1 MVSNR
6 NPLAIVQVSANKNMT
21 TGDYIYRIDQP
32 ARAMAEG
39 QGITVINI
47 TNTSPYLRDFCF
59 GADVLVLHLIGEHDF
74 LPIVAERKRRKLPT
88 VFEISDNFMAFPNE
102 SELKSWFSDP
112 ANLSTTFQLIRL
124 SDAIQGVSDILLD
137 RFGFLHDLRMTFENH
152 LMDLGKAP
160 KTSTDETVT
169 IGWAGSGGHT
179 EDLRAIAGVIRTIC
193 ESNSQVRFSFM
204 GSRPLYE
211 AVFGPSEDMY
221 LSYRK
226 PGTLTDYFD
235 FLGGLDIGIAPLL
248 ETPYNICR
256 SDVKFIEYAS
266 RGVVPV
272 LSDVGPYRK
281 NVKHGENAFLFK
293 DQDELKSILTSLIA
307 DPHLFIQ
314 MKHNVYNY
322 AKNNRMEKSHAMERI
337 TFYRGLASNSS
348 SSFPLPV
355 EYLQKI
361 DPGSEYYH
369 VKQTSAEQRVI
380 QGAIAQS
387 EGTLN
392 EAELLWLEAAREF
405 PGYAFPFVCLG
416 KHHMGS
422 DFNKAIEYFM
432 KALSVE
438 PGSLRTRLLLGQAF
452 KASGDIER
460 AYEEFE
466 KILQIVPE
474 FAPALVEIA
483 LLEQETGRLD
493 QAGMFLNKALT
504 SNPFHAEAAFRLGK
518 IYLKHGRD
526 REAYDAFGIAADLI
540 PENIVYREG
549 MLEALLKSSSCLSAG
564 RGV

>member
-1 MVSNR
+1 MSSNE
-6 NPLAIVQVSANKNMT
+6 NPLVIVQVSANKNMT

-32 ARAMAEG
+32 ARAMAEIPG
-39 QGITVINI
+39 MTVINI
-47 TNTSPYLRDFCF
+47 TNTSPYLRDFCI
-59 GADVLVLHLIGEHDF
+59 GADVLVIHLIGEHDF
-74 LPIVAERKRRKLPT
+74 LPIVIERKRRKLPT
-88 VFEISDNFMAFPNE
+88 VFEISDNFTAFPHE

-112 ANLSTTFQLIRL
+112 DNLSTTFQLIGL
-124 SDAIQGVSDILLD
+124 SDAIQGASDILLD
-137 RFGFLHDLRMTFENH
+137 RFGFLHEVRMTFKNN
-152 LMDLGKAP
+152 LMDLGKVP

-179 EDLRAIAGVIRTIC
+179 QDLMGIAGVIRTLC
-193 ESNSQVRFSFM
+193 ERNSQVRFSFM
-204 GSRPLYE
+204 GSRQLYE

-322 AKNNRMEKSHAMERI
+322 AKNNRMERSHAMERI
-337 TFYRGLASNSS
+337 SFYRRLISNPASFS
-348 SSFPLPV
+348 PLPLAH
-355 EYLQKI
+355 LQKI
-361 DPGSEYYH
+361 DSGCEYYH
-369 VKQTSAEQRVI
+369 VKQTPAEKKII

-387 EGTLN
+387 EGALK

-405 PGYAFPFVCLG
+405 PEYAFPFVCLG
-416 KHHMGS
+416 KGHMRS
-422 DFNKAIEYFM
+422 DSNKAIEYLM
-432 KALSVE
+432 KALSIE
-438 PGSLRTRLLLGQAF
+438 PKSLRTRLLLGQAF
-452 KASGDIER
+452 KVSGNIER
-460 AYEEFE
+460 AYKEFE

-474 FAPALVEIA
+474 FGPALVEIA
-483 LLEQETGRLD
+483 LLEQEAGRLD
-493 QAGMFLNKALT
+493 HAEMFFDRALT

-518 IYLKHGRD
+518 IYLEQERD
-526 REAYDAFGIAADLI
+526 REASDAFGIAADLI
-540 PENIVYREG
+540 PENIPYREA
-549 MLEALLKSSSCLSAG
+549 MLEVLLKSSSRLNAG
-564 RGV
+564 TGV